1 MATKC
6 KEPAQL
12 PMNMDRCPVRTTMDV
27 IDGKWKPLIVY
38 QLKVGKQRF
47 GQLRRNISEAPR
59 KVLTEQLREMER
71 DGLVQR
77 KARQRP
83 LEVEYSLTDYGE
95 TLVPILVQM
104 AEWGERHK
112 IKQSENLQSGNKQSP
127 RASDELI
134 VA

>member
-1 MATKC
+1 MAAKC
-6 KEPAQL
+6 KASAEL
-12 PMNMDRCPVRTTMDV
+12 PMDMDRCPVRTTIDV

-47 GQLRRNISEAPR
+47 GRLRRSIPEAPR

-77 KARQRP
+77 KVSRRP
-83 LEVEYSLTDYGE
+83 LEVEYSLTEYGE
-95 TLVPILVQM
+95 TLVPILTLM

-112 IKQSENLQSGNKQSP
+112 KLMHDA
-127 RASDELI
+127 ASDDVV